1 MPTSTDD
8 TTLPAASIL
17 LVDDEPSVLSAL
29 RRLLR
34 PHGYRLQQATSGA
47 EALALLREA
56 PVDLIISDM
65 RMPGMDGAQFL
76 EASREPAPEA
86 VRILLT
92 GYADISSTVQA
103 INRGELHR
111 YIQKPWDDQDILLI
125 VRQALERQGLER
137 RNRQLSAE
145 NARRN
150 EELRQLNAS
159 LEARVKARTAEIE
172 QINDMLEKAYEEL
185 NENFKLAV
193 NLFSGLMEAREGG
206 MAGHGRR
213 VADLSRRVA
222 IKLGLSERDREDVYL
237 AALLHDLGKM
247 GFPDGML
254 RRPVSV
260 YNPEELARYRKHP
273 LDGEAALMPL
283 AKMHGVARMVRQHH
297 ERYDGKGFPDG
308 VVGDEIVLGARIIA
322 AASDYDGMVTGSLT
336 ENAYGPDAAM
346 QSLRGSAGT
355 RYDPRVV
362 EALEQALAEQAR
374 EINTDRKVD
383 VRELQPGMVLARD
396 LLSSKGAILLA
407 AGYVFEPRVI
417 RQVNEF
423 AQREGLRLSLFIR
436 AESSTPHFVRPA
448 LPAVATS

>member
-1 MPTSTDD
+1 MQ
-8 TTLPAASIL
+8 PAIDPSNPPPASVL

-47 EALALLREA
+47 EALALLNEA

-76 EASREPAPEA
+76 EASRDSAPQA

-92 GYADISSTVQA
+92 GYADIASTVQA

-125 VRQALERQGLER
+125 VRQALERQTLER
-137 RNRQLSAE
+137 RNRQLSQE

-150 EELRQLNAS
+150 EELRQLNAT
-159 LEARVKARTAEIE
+159 LESRVQARTAEIG

-185 NENFKLAV
+185 NEHFKLAV
-193 NLFSGLMEAREGG
+193 NVFSGLMEAREGG
-206 MAGHGRR
+206 MAGHSRR
-213 VADLSRRVA
+213 VADLARRAAV
-222 IKLGLSERDREDVYL
+222 KLGLPEREREDIYL

-260 YNPEELARYRKHP
+260 YSPDELVRYRKHP

-308 VVGDEIVLGARIIA
+308 LTGEDIALGARIIA
-322 AASDYDGMVTGSLT
+322 VASDYDGLVTGALT
-336 ENAYGPDAAM
+336 ENAYAADAAL
-346 QSLRGSAGT
+346 QALRGGAGN

-362 EALEQALAEQAR
+362 EAVEQAVAEQAH
-374 EINTDRKVD
+374 EVNSDRKVD

-423 AQREGLRLSLFIR
+423 AQREGLRLGLFIR
-436 AESSTPHFVRPA
+436 AETSTPHFTRPA
-448 LPAVATS
+448 LPAAAPT